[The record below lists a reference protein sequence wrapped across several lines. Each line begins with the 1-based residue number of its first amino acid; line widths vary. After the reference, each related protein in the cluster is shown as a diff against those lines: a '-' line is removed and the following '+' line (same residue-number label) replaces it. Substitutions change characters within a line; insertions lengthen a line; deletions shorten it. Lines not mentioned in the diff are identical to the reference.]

1 MKDICSSH
9 VTSSGEDEDGK
20 GIANQPEDPDGQDR
34 DALQPEAAGGDGDLV
49 VAWPGAAGS
58 FVTLIGI
65 GWSEKKDWT
74 LAPPKEI

>member
-20 GIANQPEDPDGQDR
+20 GVADQPEDPDSQDR

-49 VAWPGAAGS
+49 DA
-58 FVTLIGI
+58 
-65 GWSEKKDWT
+65 
-74 LAPPKEI
+74 